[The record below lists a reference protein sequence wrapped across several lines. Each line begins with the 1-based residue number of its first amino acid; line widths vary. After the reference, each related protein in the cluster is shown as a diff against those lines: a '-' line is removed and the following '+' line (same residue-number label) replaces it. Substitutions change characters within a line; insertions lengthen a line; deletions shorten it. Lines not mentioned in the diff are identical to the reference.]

1 MKVIK
6 YTKTE
11 YLTEY
16 LTEYVTEKEQIEQ
29 KEITEEEKLL
39 LDLKKQSELKEI
51 TALAMVAYNY
61 ELKKKAEVGL
71 GAREAEKRAE
81 TFENVALTSLG
92 SGLKELEEEVA
103 DLKGR
108 ITLVEARA
116 EEAERRAEEAER
128 RTAANT
134 KKICSAITALGS
146 MTFPQ
151 DISK

>member
-1 MKVIK
+1 
-6 YTKTE
+6 
-11 YLTEY
+11 
-16 LTEYVTEKEQIEQ
+16 
-29 KEITEEEKLL
+29 
-39 LDLKKQSELKEI
+39 
-51 TALAMVAYNY
+51 MVAYNY

-128 RTAANT
+128 RAEEAERRTAANT